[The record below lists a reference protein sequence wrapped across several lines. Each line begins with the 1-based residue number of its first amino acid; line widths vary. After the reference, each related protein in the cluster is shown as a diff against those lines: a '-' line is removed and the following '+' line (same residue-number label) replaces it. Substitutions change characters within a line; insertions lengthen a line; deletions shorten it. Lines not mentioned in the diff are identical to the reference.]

1 MSAKGSL
8 VITASLMVIGG
19 NVTYVL
25 WLQHFTPFHFLN
37 YLPSYFKNYIFSIC
51 CVSPKFQAG
60 NFLIQRDMS

>member
-8 VITASLMVIGG
+8 VITASFMVIGG

-37 YLPSYFKNYIFSIC
+37 YFTKLF
-51 CVSPKFQAG
+51 
-60 NFLIQRDMS
+60 